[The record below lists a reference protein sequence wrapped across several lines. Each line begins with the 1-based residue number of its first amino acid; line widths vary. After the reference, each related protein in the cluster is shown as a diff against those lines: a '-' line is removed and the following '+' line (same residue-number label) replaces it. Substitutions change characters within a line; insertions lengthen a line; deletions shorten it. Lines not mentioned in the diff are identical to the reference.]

1 MCMKVILWENLIANE
16 GEECLID
23 NSNGF
28 IAYTD
33 IEKALDDI
41 VYNLYDI
48 GTSIYSILNSQ
59 NIDIEDYCLS
69 DMSDVARLLNDLGLG
84 SYRVGLYKPQQI
96 IKTFKD
102 DKAAE
107 KFCLC
112 HRNSVPIK
120 DCPSISLIEE
130 AKEKG
135 GVTYFIK
142 GICYVVLYEN
152 GKYTL
157 YKNAKSLFSGDIL
170 EIYKEIEKTA
180 A

>member
-59 NIDIEDYCLS
+59 NIDIE
-69 DMSDVARLLNDLGLG
+69 
-84 SYRVGLYKPQQI
+84 
-96 IKTFKD
+96 
-102 DKAAE
+102 
-107 KFCLC
+107 
-112 HRNSVPIK
+112 
-120 DCPSISLIEE
+120 E